1 MMTQE
6 DFLKIAGTI
15 KQAET
20 DDTPFLVV
28 KDEEVAVVGDANKTA
43 QKKKDYKIKF
53 RFPLDNEKFKTPDSV
68 VVGDVYI
75 TEITFKDVFI
85 SPRKDLEVVSS
96 VMTILGFYRKLE
108 ADGTITDPTPETLYQ
123 IFVNLSDDLVDA
135 MYKFVAVV
143 LNIDDSIVDN
153 MLAASVMDVCA
164 QILKDHPEIVNEAD
178 VFFG

>member
-6 DFLKIAGTI
+6 DFLKIADTI

-43 QKKKDYKIKF
+43 QKKKDYKLKF
-53 RFPLDNEKFKTPDSV
+53 RFPLENDKFKTPDSV

-85 SPRKDLEVVSS
+85 SPRKDLEIMSS
-96 VMTILGFYRKLE
+96 AMTILSFYRKLE
-108 ADGTITDPTPETLYQ
+108 SDGTITDPTPETLYQ
-123 IFVNLSDDLVDA
+123 IFINLSDDLVGA
-135 MYKFVAVV
+135 MYKFVAAV
-143 LNIDDSIVDN
+143 LNVDDSIVEN
-153 MLAASVMDVCA
+153 MLATSVMNVCV
-164 QILKDHPEIVNEAD
+164 QILRDHPEIVNEAD